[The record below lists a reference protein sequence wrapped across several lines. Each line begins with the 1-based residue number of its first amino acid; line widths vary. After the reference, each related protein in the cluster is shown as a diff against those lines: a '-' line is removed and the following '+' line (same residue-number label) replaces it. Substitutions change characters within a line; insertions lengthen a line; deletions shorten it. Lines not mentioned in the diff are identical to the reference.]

1 MRLVPRMTVILVS
14 AAVLA
19 SCTVASAATIEVPA
33 DQPTLAAAIAAAAER
48 DTIEVAE
55 GEYTEEVT
63 VDKALTIKG
72 AGPDKTVLKCGE
84 EGTVITANAD
94 LTLEGLA
101 IGPAKDGVMLAA
113 NRTLKLN
120 GCLITGCKDNG
131 LNFTADFQSRLYM
144 TDCEVTACGDGVD
157 LESTQGQ
164 AVNCNFHD
172 NHDDGLDYDGDA
184 GFLCLGCRFMDN
196 RDDGIEVRL
205 ARRTE
210 VVLAFCTFGGNG
222 EDGLELINT
231 KKLDPADNIVA
242 VSHCKF
248 EGNDRYDLGCVDL
261 LTPEGERNEET
272 SVEPPHAAMYLCSN
286 EFPKAIEECCSPN
299 IPPIVQA
306 AGEMPQQ
313 MTVTWTPAGG
323 EQQEASLTPTAPAL
337 IGIINLQPNYQG
349 GKVGDAEGLAVDGSC
364 FYVGDDT
371 GKPAGKVHC
380 FDRTTGALLKTVSTN
395 PFAGTELSFTGPE
408 GITVLPDG
416 NVLVLNDMGDK
427 GADGAVITPGPENFG
442 DFVRHV
448 PMPEPDHAA
457 EGITIVGADTIYLPE
472 KERLGLKAAR
482 LSDATVLPGWPVSYL
497 FDGKH
502 LHIAGVGYDGTNVL
516 ASANGYPPRGDKNGP
531 VPENYLL
538 SVDPT
543 DGRPL
548 AIGWIGAYCND
559 ARGVAC
565 ADGLVFV
572 SDGWSPRKLESGF
585 INKHGQKVFIFAPPT
600 TQAAAA
606 AGHLPV
612 RHLMETGQGAAEG

>member
-1 MRLVPRMTVILVS
+1 MIVASVCVS
-14 AAVLA
+14 LLAASSLL
-19 SCTVASAATIEVPA
+19 SAATIKVPA
-33 DQPTLAAAIAAAAER
+33 DQPTLAAAIAAAAEG

-72 AGPDKTVLKCGE
+72 AGPGKTILKCGE

-113 NRTLKLN
+113 NRTLRLRE
-120 GCLITGCKDNG
+120 CLITGCRDNG

-164 AVNCNFHD
+164 AVNCNFHH
-172 NHDDGLDYDGDA
+172 NRDDGLDYDGDA
-184 GFLCLGCRFMDN
+184 SFVCIGCRFMNN

-205 ARRTE
+205 RNRAE

-231 KKLDPADNIVA
+231 KKLDPADNIVV

-248 EGNDRYDLGCVDL
+248 EGNGRYDLGCVDL

-272 SVEPPHAAMYLCSN
+272 SKEPPHAAVYLCGN

-299 IPPIVQA
+299 IPPIVEA
-306 AGEMPQQ
+306 AGEMPEQVI
-313 MTVTWTPAGG
+313 VTSTPAGG
-323 EQQEASLTPTAPAL
+323 EQQEVTLTPTAPAL
-337 IGIINLQPNYQG
+337 IGIINVQPSYQG
-349 GKVGDAEGLAVDGSC
+349 GSVGDAEGLAVDDSC
-364 FYVGDDT
+364 LYVGDDA
-371 GKPAGKVHC
+371 GRPAGKVHC
-380 FDRTTGALLKTVSTN
+380 FDRATGALLKTISTN

-408 GITVLPDG
+408 GVAVLPDG
-416 NVLVLNDMGDK
+416 NLLVLNDVSDK
-427 GADGAVITPGPENFG
+427 GADGAIITPGPDDFG
-442 DFVRHV
+442 QFVRHV
-448 PMPEPDHAA
+448 PMLNPDLSA
-457 EGITIVGADTIYLPE
+457 EGLTLVANIVYLAQG
-472 KERLGLKAAR
+472 RNALAAATLGDLVP
-482 LSDATVLPGWPVSYL
+482 LGGFPVSYL
-497 FDGKH
+497 FDGKG
-502 LHIAGVGYDGTNVL
+502 LHMAGVGYDGTNVV
-516 ASANGYPPRGDKNGP
+516 ACANGYPPREDKNAP
-531 VPENYLL
+531 VPDNYLL
-538 SVDPT
+538 TVDPA

-548 AIGWIGAYCND
+548 AVQWIGAYCND

-572 SDGWSPRKLESGF
+572 SDGWSARRLESGF
-585 INKHGQKVFIFAPPT
+585 VNKHGQKIFLFAPST
-600 TQAAAA
+600 AEAAIAA
-606 AGHLPV
+606 MQHLPV
-612 RHLMETGQGAAEG
+612 RHLLPTEEAGDEG